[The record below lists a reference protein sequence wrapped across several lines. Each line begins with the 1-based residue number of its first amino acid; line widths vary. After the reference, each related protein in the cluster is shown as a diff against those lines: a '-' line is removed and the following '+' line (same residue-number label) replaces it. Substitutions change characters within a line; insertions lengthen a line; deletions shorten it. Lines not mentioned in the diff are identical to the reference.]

1 MDNKRKSKEITG
13 NYQFGLPK
21 NMQDKSNAEVEGGE
35 YIKDN
40 LGNVSEV
47 EGPKHSKGGV
57 KVLLENG
64 DRILTD
70 YTKIDDKLAA
80 KIKDNLGIRVS
91 KRDTYATVLD
101 KFNKKIGLTELL
113 EKETNLN
120 KRILDQE
127 DPRIE
132 ANTRTLNL
140 QALSG
145 RLEEVKEG
153 KKSLEDK
160 QNELF
165 DILYQDQEKRKT
177 FETVKEK
184 YFTGGQFQ
192 RGGSFYNSVI
202 PEWYQGDDVWQ
213 RQHSITG
220 GPTYGENML
229 NRTDDMIGHIRDNMP
244 GLFEQNFSQGIT
256 TDNTLNFQRNYNSGL
271 DAQLADVARLYGED
285 SDNYRQF
292 QNEVNKY
299 KFTNDGSVNSMDGK
313 LGNRTSS
320 RAAFSLNLVPED
332 VKKRLDEAGIRT
344 VGQLRGSSDF
354 KDIYDQYGTGLNDNW
369 LIGQLQQAQA
379 ITGTPAGRMGMEG
392 PTTANIV
399 APYTASTE
407 NNNPEVKDELNNKPK
422 GPNPLESLLTLF
434 PDSGIKKPEGVL
446 PHLKTQNYLEQ
457 MDTPKATAEAGQREL
472 NRSRMSTM
480 QNLENLDPQSR
491 ALATLGV
498 QSQVNDSIV
507 KLHSNVGDTNA
518 KIDQGNRQQNMQL
531 RDLFQQRQ
539 NASAMDYEQK
549 TYRAMANNEANWR
562 NYFGDV
568 ARDQRQK
575 WNATNK
581 LNANNAMNPDV
592 QFYNG
597 RFNVRKLKIND
608 RMLNSLMDSDEGR
621 KLIEEAYKR
630 QNKTKK

>member
-184 YFTGGQFQ
+184 YFTGGKFD
-192 RGGSFYNSVI
+192 RGGFYSAVI
-202 PEWYQGDDVWQ
+202 PEWYLSDDKLG

-244 GLFEQNFSQGIT
+244 GLFNQNFSQGIT

-344 VGQLRGSSDF
+344 VGQLRGNSDF
-354 KDIYDQYGTGLNDNW
+354 KDVYDQYGTGLNDNW

-399 APYTASTE
+399 TPYTAPTE

-472 NRSRMSTM
+472 NRSRMATM

-498 QSQVNDSIV
+498 QSQVNDSIT

-518 KIDQGNRQQNMQL
+518 KIRQSDRQQNMQL

-608 RMLNSLMDSDEGR
+608 RMLNSLMASDEGK